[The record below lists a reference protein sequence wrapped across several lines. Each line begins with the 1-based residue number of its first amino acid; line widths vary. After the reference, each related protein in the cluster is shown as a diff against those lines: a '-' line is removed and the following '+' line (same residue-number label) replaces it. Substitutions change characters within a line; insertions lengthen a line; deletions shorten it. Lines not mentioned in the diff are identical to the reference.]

1 MTFRKNTLSL
11 SCLVCVAL
19 TLGGNVVFAD
29 IPLPKINTNNVI
41 NVTNAAYGAVGDGMV
56 TNTTAIQNAINAAA
70 LGGVTNG
77 LSGGTVEI
85 PAGGFLCGPL
95 TMKSYVNLQIDTGA
109 TLKMLPYGSYPGGTS
124 PTDFISASKLHDIEI
139 SGPGTIDGQG
149 AAWWAAYEAGGISR
163 PKAMFAP
170 STCTNV
176 LVQNIT
182 MQSPPN
188 THISLR
194 SVCKNV
200 TVQGI
205 IINTTSDVLS
215 DNTDGIDV
223 NATNCLIQNCFISC
237 GDDHVAMGGGSS
249 AITITN
255 CTFGNGHGVS
265 IGSHTD
271 GGLQNLLVNSNTMT
285 IYDSASLSSGIRM
298 KSGRDRGGF
307 VRNLTYINMAL
318 TNVQN
323 PIFISSYYPDSTIPA
338 NPTTDT
344 GSAVTATTP
353 IWRDITISNVNIVAY
368 SGRNAGRIYGLPE
381 MLITNLTLSK
391 VTVKGDLSFVMYH
404 IRNAQ
409 CIDSQINVPA
419 SVNTFNLY
427 NVDLTLTNS
436 VFNTNLVKI
445 AGGSS
450 ALITN
455 RLTFFNARVVF
466 TDTNVLP
473 RTASVTLGG
482 STLTVSNNWNMDASQ
497 VLNFTLGASNAT
509 IAVVSNLTLNGTIN
523 ISAGD
528 GFTNGTYTI
537 FTYGNTLAWGTPVL
551 GNVPAGYLCS
561 FDTNTV
567 GQVKLVAQLPVPPTP
582 TNVIASPTNL
592 LVQLSWSASATAT
605 SYNVKRS
612 TTNGGPYSV
621 IAPGLASTNYNDA
634 SVTSGTTYYYVVSA
648 VNSGGEG
655 TNSAPVSAVPNP
667 SLALVTLSTQ
677 MVSNQLCLS
686 WPADHTGW
694 RLQIQTN
701 NVTVGLSSNWAN
713 APDSATTNQVFLSI
727 DSMNGSV
734 FLRLAYP

>member
-1 MTFRKNTLSL
+1 
-11 SCLVCVAL
+11 VAL
-19 TLGGNVVFAD
+19 TLGRNVVFAD
-29 IPLPKINTNNVI
+29 VPLPKINTNNVI
-41 NVTNAAYGAVGDGMV
+41 NVTNAPYGAVGNGV
-56 TNTTAIQNAINAAA
+56 ITNTTAIQNAINAAT
-70 LGGVTNG
+70 LGGTTNG

-85 PAGGFLCGPL
+85 PAGVFLCGPL
-95 TMKSYVNLQIDTGA
+95 TMKSSVNLQIDTGA

-139 SGPGTIDGQG
+139 SGPGAIDGQG
-149 AAWWAAYEAGGISR
+149 AAWWAAYEASGISR

-182 MQSPPN
+182 LQSPPN

-194 SVCKNV
+194 SLCKNV

-271 GGLQNLLVNSNTMT
+271 GGLQNLLVISNTMT
-285 IYDSASLSSGIRM
+285 IADSASLSSGIRM

-323 PIFISSYYPDSTIPA
+323 PIFISSYYPDSTIPS

-344 GSAVTATTP
+344 GSAITSTTP
-353 IWRDITISNVNIVAY
+353 IWRDITISNVNVVAS

-391 VTVKGDLSFVMYH
+391 VTVKADKSFVIYH

-409 CIDSQINVPA
+409 FIDSQITGPA

-445 AGGSS
+445 GGWSS
-450 ALITN
+450 ALSTN
-455 RLTFFNARVVF
+455 RLTFFNARVAV

-473 RTASVTLGG
+473 RTASLTLGG
-482 STLTVSNNWNMDASQ
+482 STLTVSNNWNMDASL
-497 VLNFTLGASNAT
+497 VMNFTLGASNAT
-509 IAVVSNLTLNGTIN
+509 VAAVSNLTFNGTIN

-537 FTYGNTLAWGTPVL
+537 FTYGKTLTWGTLVLGGTPAGHNYTWDTNTTGQINLIVTLPPPGTPANITAWGT
-551 GNVPAGYLCS
+551 
-561 FDTNTV
+561 
-567 GQVKLVAQLPVPPTP
+567 
-582 TNVIASPTNL
+582 NL
-592 LVQLSWSASATAT
+592 LIMLKWFASSNAD
-605 SYNVKRS
+605 SYNLKRS

-621 IAPGLASTNYNDA
+621 IADVLATNYSDA
-634 SVTSGTTYYYVVSA
+634 AVNPGVTYFYVVSA
-648 VNSGGEG
+648 
-655 TNSAPVSAVPNP
+655 TNSAAESTNSAQVGAV
-667 SLALVTLSTQ
+667 ALP
-677 MVSNQLCLS
+677 SNQPTNIVMQVAGGQLQLS
-686 WPADHTGW
+686 WPPDHLGW
-694 RLQIQTN
+694 RLQIQMN
-701 NVTVGLSSNWAN
+701 NLNTGLSTNWVDW
-713 APDSATTNQVFLSI
+713 PDSTNVFQTNIVINPASGL
-727 DSMNGSV
+727 V
-734 FLRLAYP
+734 FLRLIYP

>member
-1 MTFRKNTLSL
+1 MTFRKNTLSR
-11 SCLVCVAL
+11 SCLVWVAL
-19 TLGGNVVFAD
+19 ALVRNVVFAD

-41 NVTNAAYGAVGDGMV
+41 NVTNALYGAVNDGVV
-56 TNTTAIQNAINAAA
+56 TNTTAIQKAINAAA

-85 PAGGFLCGPL
+85 PAGVFLCGPL
-95 TMKSYVNLQIDTGA
+95 TMSNSVNLQVDTGA

-149 AAWWAAYEAGGISR
+149 AAWWAAYEASGINR

-194 SVCKNV
+194 SLCKDV

-237 GDDHVAMGGGSS
+237 GDDHIAMGGGSS

-265 IGSHTD
+265 IGSSTS
-271 GGLQNLLVNSNTMT
+271 GGLQNLLVISNTMT

-307 VRNLTYINMAL
+307 ARNLTYLNMAL

-323 PIFISSYYPDSTIPA
+323 PIFISSYYPDSTIPS

-344 GSAVTATTP
+344 GSTVTATTP
-353 IWRDITISNVNIVAY
+353 IWRDITISNVNIVTP

-391 VTVKGDLSFVMYH
+391 VTVNADLQFEMYH
-404 IRNAQ
+404 ICNARF
-409 CIDSQINVPA
+409 IDSQINVLA
-419 SVNTFNLY
+419 SANTFKIY
-427 NVDLTLTNS
+427 NADLTLTNS

-445 AGGSS
+445 AGWSS

-455 RLTFFNARVVF
+455 RLTFFNARVAF

-473 RTASVTLGG
+473 RTASLTLGG
-482 STLTVSNNWNMDASQ
+482 STLTVSNNWNMDVSQ
-497 VLNFTLGASNAT
+497 ALNFTLGASNAT
-509 IAVVSNLTLNGTIN
+509 IAVISNLTLNGTIN
-523 ISAGD
+523 ISPGD

-537 FTYGNTLAWGTPVL
+537 FTYSKTLTWGTPVL
-551 GNVPAGYLCS
+551 GSTPAGHNYTL
-561 FDTNTV
+561 DINTI
-567 GQVKLVAQLPVPPTP
+567 GQVNLIVTPPPPGIPANLT
-582 TNVIASPTNL
+582 ALGTNL
-592 LVQLSWSASATAT
+592 SINLRWFASSNAV
-605 SYNVKRS
+605 SYNLKRS
-612 TTNGGPYSV
+612 TTNGGTYSI
-621 IAPGLASTNYNDA
+621 IANVTATNYSDTAVNP
-634 SVTSGTTYYYVVSA
+634 GTTYFYVVSA
-648 VNSGGEG
+648 
-655 TNSAPVSAVPNP
+655 TNSLVESANSIQASAAPLPSSVSTN
-667 SLALVTLSTQ
+667 LNFQ
-677 MVSNQLCLS
+677 MSGNKLQLS
-686 WPADHTGW
+686 WPQDHQGW

-701 NVTVGLSSNWAN
+701 DLSRGLGTNWVDW
-713 APDSATTNQVFLSI
+713 PDSTNVFQTNIVINLAS
-727 DSMNGSV
+727 GSV
-734 FLRLAYP
+734 FLRLIYP

>member
-1 MTFRKNTLSL
+1 MVL
-11 SCLVCVAL
+11 AL
-19 TLGGNVVFAD
+19 GRNVVFAD

-41 NVTNAAYGAVGDGMV
+41 NVTNALYGAVGDGVV

-70 LGGVTNG
+70 LGGTTNG

-85 PAGGFLCGPL
+85 PAGVFLCGPL
-95 TMKSYVNLQIDTGA
+95 TMKSSVNVQIDTNA
-109 TLKMLPYGSYPGGTS
+109 TLKMLPYGSYPGGSS
-124 PTDFISASKLHDIEI
+124 PTDFIGASKLHDVEI
-139 SGPGTIDGQG
+139 SGSGTIDGQG
-149 AAWWAAYEAGGISR
+149 AAWWAAYEASGISR

-182 MQSPPN
+182 MQNPPN

-194 SVCKNV
+194 SLCKNV
-200 TVQGI
+200 VIQRI
-205 IINTTSDVLS
+205 VINTTSDVLS
-215 DNTDGIDV
+215 DNTDGVDV

-265 IGSHTD
+265 IGSSTS
-271 GGLQNLLVNSNTMT
+271 GGLQNVLVNSNTMT

-307 VRNLTYINMAL
+307 ARNLTYLNLAL

-323 PIFISSYYPDSTIPA
+323 PIFISSYYPDSTIPS

-344 GSAVTATTP
+344 GSAITSTTP
-353 IWRDITISNVNIVAY
+353 IWRDITISNVNIVTP

-391 VTVKGDLSFVMYH
+391 VTAKADLSFVMYH

-409 CIDSQINVPA
+409 FIDSQINVPN

-445 AGGSS
+445 AGWSS
-450 ALITN
+450 ASITN
-455 RLTFFNARVVF
+455 QLAFFNASIAF

-473 RTASVTLGG
+473 RTASLTLGG
-482 STLTVSNNWNMDASQ
+482 STLTVSNDWNLDVSQ
-497 VLNFTLGASNAT
+497 TLNFTLGASNAT
-509 IAVVSNLTLNGTIN
+509 IAVISNLTLNGTIN
-523 ISAGD
+523 VNAGD

-537 FTYGNTLAWGTPVL
+537 FTCGKTLTWGTPVL
-551 GNVPAGYLCS
+551 GSVPAGHNYTW
-561 FDTNTV
+561 DTNTA
-567 GQVKLVAQLPVPPTP
+567 GQINLIVTSPPPETP
-582 TNVIASPTNL
+582 ANLTAGGTNL
-592 LVQLSWSASATAT
+592 LIMLKWFASSNAD
-605 SYNVKRS
+605 SYNLKRS
-612 TTNGGPYSV
+612 TTNGGPYSI
-621 IAPGLASTNYNDA
+621 IANVPATNYSDA
-634 SVTSGTTYYYVVSA
+634 AVNPGVNYYYVVSA
-648 VNSGGEG
+648 TNSAAES
-655 TNSAPVSAVPNP
+655 TNSAPVSAVPLP
-667 SLALVTLSTQ
+667 
-677 MVSNQLCLS
+677 SNQPTNIAMQAVGGQLQLS
-686 WPADHTGW
+686 WPQDHRGW
-694 RLQIQTN
+694 HLQIQTN
-701 NVTVGLSSNWAN
+701 LSSIGLSTNWITCSN
-713 APDSATTNQVFLSI
+713 SATANWMSI
-727 DSMNGSV
+727 PIDPANGSV
-734 FLRLAYP
+734 FLRLTYP